1 MLNLSTTSRFH
12 GRLPVDS
19 GVLMCLNRHCD
30 QPAGE
35 GLESGLCPRHEADR
49 LDGMEAAAE
58 DRIEQLRRQR

>member
-30 QPAGE
+30 HPAGE

-49 LDGMEAAAE
+49 MDEME